1 MSDYTIEELQEM
13 LNNKIQ
19 EEIVSGSNDP
29 IQNFMNSM
37 DDASDFEMEKIQVN
51 NIIVGHINKS
61 QSNDKKYI
69 EQRHYI
75 NEMENGQIVGRSI
88 SYVTYE
94 TGSYSSNL
102 TTPTLQIVGERPI
115 DRTVLKG

>member
-1 MSDYTIEELQEM
+1 MSDYTIEELQQM
-13 LNNKIQ
+13 LNDKIQ
-19 EEIVSGSNDP
+19 EEVVSGSVDP
-29 IQNFMNSM
+29 IQEFMNSI
-37 DDASDFEMEKIQVN
+37 DDASDYETEKIRVN

-61 QSNDKKYI
+61 QSNNKKYI

-75 NEMENGQIVGRSI
+75 NEMERGQVVGRSI